1 MRLCAVFRDELTPA
15 KWYSGRVGAIF
26 HGACSVRPRR
36 GSLLTFLPA
45 EAGKHPAAIGLD
57 TNADFDFRHHL
68 RSGEAVQCRAG
79 IVRFAGSELSIDL
92 RTAKSWS
99 SLIPDLRT
107 DMSRPRSLRAW
118 HGAWRELL
126 AHRDR
131 GGFGALLLSRSGDG
145 LAGVARPAVSALFQT
160 TRRNDAYL
168 AAKAAERLVGLGPG
182 HTPSGD
188 DFLVGYLT
196 GLRTSSG
203 GTAARKSFLA
213 ELSSRVAHEA
223 QATTETSRQYLRLA
237 AEGRVAESV
246 SDLAARIGSGD
257 SDEVVGTVSGRLFRM
272 GHSSGVDVGMG
283 LLMGIA
289 AWETASA
296 TSATNAVREDISM
309 IAA

>member
-15 KWYSGRVGAIF
+15 KWYSGRVGAVF
-26 HGACSVRPRR
+26 RGACSVRPRR
-36 GSLLTFLPA
+36 DSLLTFLPA
-45 EAGKHPAAIGLD
+45 EAGKHPAAISLD
-57 TNADFDFRHHL
+57 TMADFDFRRHV

-92 RTAKSWS
+92 RTAESWS
-99 SLIPDLRT
+99 SLIPALRT
-107 DMSRPRSLRAW
+107 DISRPQSLRAW

-131 GGFGALLLSRSGDG
+131 GGFGALLQSRSGDG
-145 LAGVARPAVSALFQT
+145 LVGIARPAVSALFQA

-196 GLRTSSG
+196 GLRVSSE
-203 GTAARKSFLA
+203 GTAAHRSFLSD
-213 ELSSRVAHEA
+213 LSRRVARAAE
-223 QATTETSRQYLRLA
+223 ATTETSRLYLRLA
-237 AEGRVAESV
+237 ADGRVAESV

-257 SDEVVGTVSGRLFRM
+257 GNEEVGAASGRLFRM

-289 AWETASA
+289 AREAASA
-296 TSATNAVREDISM
+296 TNIIREDTSM